1 MVTYNQGKIVYP
13 TGASGRTYNQ
23 GKIVYPTGASGR
35 EIIEDHCNG
44 KISTES
50 TPSTT
55 DAAEVATTTSEV
67 NFGISRD

>member
-1 MVTYNQGKIVYP
+1 MV
-13 TGASGRTYNQ
+13 TYNQ

-35 EIIEDHCNG
+35 EIIEDPCNG